1 LPDSH
6 NAFTVSRIDLDELA
20 DNPDLI
26 SGIYNYCD
34 RWCERCPFTSR
45 CLVYATEQA
54 DPDLDD
60 PETRDIN
67 NAKFWQKLGS
77 IWQQAH
83 EMIEE
88 WAAKAG
94 VDLEAIDMEAAREEE
109 RQQREAAKKDVLA
122 VAARKYAMATNE
134 WFDREV
140 DAEVHDD
147 LRTDAVPES
156 LEVPV
161 EDAMEVIRWYQF
173 FIAAKVMRAGL
184 REAKGISADEPDDLE
199 FEEGAEDEDPDNLQ
213 AILDHAARQDSDGSA
228 KVALI
233 AMERSMTA
241 WRILHTSLPDK
252 AASIM
257 PLLASLER
265 LRLATEAAF
274 PKARD
279 FIRPGFDETLSE
291 FVS

>member
-1 LPDSH
+1 V
-6 NAFTVSRIDLDELA
+6 NRIDLDELA
-20 DNPDLI
+20 ANPDLI

-54 DPDLDD
+54 DRECDD
-60 PETRDIN
+60 PETRDIT
-67 NAKFWQKLGS
+67 NARFWEKLGS
-77 IWQQAH
+77 VLQQAH
-83 EMIEE
+83 EMIAE
-88 WAAKAG
+88 WAAEAG
-94 VDLEAIDMEAAREEE
+94 VDLAEIDEAALEEE
-109 RQQREAAKKDVLA
+109 RQQREAAKNDVLA
-122 VAARKYAMATNE
+122 VAARKYATVTSE
-134 WFDREV
+134 WFASEI
-140 DAEVHDD
+140 DADVHDD
-147 LRTDAVPES
+147 LRAEAAAET

-173 FIAAKVMRAGL
+173 FIAAKVIRAGS
-184 REAKGISADEPDDLE
+184 REAQGISADPADGDLVFAEEEAEEP
-199 FEEGAEDEDPDNLQ
+199 EDLQ
-213 AILDHAARQDSDGSA
+213 AILAEAARHDSDGSA

-233 AMERSMTA
+233 AIDRSMTA
-241 WRILHTSLPDK
+241 WRVLHTSLPDK

-265 LRLATEAAF
+265 LRGSMEAAY

-279 FIRPGFDETLSE
+279 FIRPGFDETFSE